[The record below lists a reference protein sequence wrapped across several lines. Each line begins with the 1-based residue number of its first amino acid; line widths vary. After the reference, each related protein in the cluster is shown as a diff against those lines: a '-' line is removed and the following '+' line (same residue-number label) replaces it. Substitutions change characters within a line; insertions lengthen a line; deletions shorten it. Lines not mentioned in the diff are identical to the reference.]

1 MYLGECEIS
10 LLGVYGGKE
19 YFRQREQLEQR
30 ARGKKSISVCKIAY
44 KSVRLKKKKIGAWGM

>member
-19 YFRQREQLEQR
+19 YFRQRQQLEQR
-30 ARGKKSISVCKIAY
+30 VRGKKNISVCKIAY
-44 KSVRLKKKKIGAWGM
+44 KSVRLKKIK